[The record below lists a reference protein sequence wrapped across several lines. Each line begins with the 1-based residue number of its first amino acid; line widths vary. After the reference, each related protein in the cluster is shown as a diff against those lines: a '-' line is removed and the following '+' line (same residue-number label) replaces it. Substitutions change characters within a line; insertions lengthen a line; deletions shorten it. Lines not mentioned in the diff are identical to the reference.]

1 MKLFHLGFHS
11 SFISPASS
19 VPSSF
24 NENHLDPSQQH
35 HISILSQ
42 SPQFS
47 SSLHNPTTMPIRI
60 PSSNIAIPAA
70 SLPHLTGMFPMT
82 QSHSLPTYFLPHGN
96 LAYLITNTNQNS
108 AQPLHL
114 IAPLNHHS
122 FQFPHTHYSTVSF
135 SQTNSLNESQNKQVQ
150 PMDTNKQME
159 EQLPFKKRRYNA
171 GQQSSAYSPMDVNH
185 DDDDASNESIK
196 K

>member
-1 MKLFHLGFHS
+1 
-11 SFISPASS
+11 
-19 VPSSF
+19 
-24 NENHLDPSQQH
+24 
-35 HISILSQ
+35 
-42 SPQFS
+42 
-47 SSLHNPTTMPIRI
+47 MPIRI

-70 SLPHLTGMFPMT
+70 SLPQLTGMFPMT

-108 AQPLHL
+108 NQPLHL
-114 IAPLNHHS
+114 ITPYS

-135 SQTNSLNESQNKQVQ
+135 SQTNSSNESQNKQVQ
-150 PMDTNKQME
+150 SMDTNKQME

-171 GQQSSAYSPMDVNH
+171 GQQTSVCSPMDVNH
-185 DDDDASNESIK
+185 PDDDDASNESIK